1 MLRRGGNAVDAG
13 RDPQAALDTP
23 RWHWHAGRTLLV
35 EPDLDPEVVAGLRS
49 RGHEVTVAAEPSVF
63 GYGQAIR
70 RAPGGGVRGRVG
82 VPRRR
87 RDAGLVIRRRP
98 APGRSSGRRAG
109 WCRPVG

>member
-13 RDPQAALDTP
+13 RDPQAAPDTP
-23 RWHWHAGRTLLV
+23 RWHWHAGRTLLL

-70 RAPGGGVRGRVG
+70 RAPGGGYVAGSESRVDG
-82 VPRRR
+82 
-87 RDAGLVIRRRP
+87 AML
-98 APGRSSGRRAG
+98 G
-109 WCRPVG
+109 W